1 MSNYLLERRK
11 QKLGITTVTKED
23 LKSITK
29 KAKKKK
35 HENKSKNNK

>member
-11 QKLGITTVTKED
+11 QKLGIVTKEVV
-23 LKSITK
+23 KEIVKPVKK

-35 HENKSKNNK
+35 K

>member
-11 QKLGITTVTKED
+11 QKLGIVTQEVVKD
-23 LKSITK
+23 IVKPVKK

-35 HENKSKNNK
+35 K